1 MEEYE
6 QDIDPIYGNRIENP
20 FVLGKTRY
28 SLFSLYDW
36 FLVRKCFINPMT
48 NNLLSQNEQ
57 SEIIDR
63 FVEKNLLPTSNY
75 SKMTSY
81 KIVLMMEKH
90 KVYLDEIKKN
100 NDKLA
105 NLQKKLEVN
114 EIKLMKARKKEIY
127 EEIIKKIKG
136 KIEVQEKILQ
146 NLKVI

>member
-1 MEEYE
+1 
-6 QDIDPIYGNRIENP
+6 
-20 FVLGKTRY
+20 
-28 SLFSLYDW
+28 
-36 FLVRKCFINPMT
+36 MT
-48 NNLLSQNEQ
+48 NSLLSQNEQ